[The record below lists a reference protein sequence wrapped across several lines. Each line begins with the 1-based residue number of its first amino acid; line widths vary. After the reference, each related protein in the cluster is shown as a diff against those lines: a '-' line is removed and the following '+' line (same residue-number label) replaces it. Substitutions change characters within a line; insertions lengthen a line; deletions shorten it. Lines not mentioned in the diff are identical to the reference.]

1 MKLPKNVFESKEV
14 IEFLEKRS
22 LINQYKKA
30 KIKVIIWNLWWLDFK
45 ERQPKKSWIWSFRIN
60 QQFRAFWFF
69 DEENDF
75 VVSKID
81 NHQN

>member
-30 KIKVIIWNLWWLDFK
+30 KIKVII
-45 ERQPKKSWIWSFRIN
+45 
-60 QQFRAFWFF
+60 
-69 DEENDF
+69 
-75 VVSKID
+75 
-81 NHQN
+81 